1 MIDTRQVNVAL
12 LVQPPPPP
20 PPPPFREER
29 EEGNLA
35 DGESSTSYDDS
46 DDTRRTSS
54 SENEEHR
61 SGTLKLTL
69 TQVTQQ
75 FYASNSAEDPVLK
88 PSFLRTNKRNGPDDS
103 GYYFLLIET
112 KTVSFFAFLNA
123 HSWLTVI

>member
-1 MIDTRQVNVAL
+1 LVNDLLNFRQVKAASFI
-12 LVQPPPPP
+12 QPPPPP
-20 PPPPFREER
+20 PPPPFHEEK

-61 SGTLKLTL
+61 NGTLKLTL

-88 PSFLRTNKRNGPDDS
+88 PSFLRTNKRNGSDDS
-103 GYYFLLIET
+103 GYFLLLIET
-112 KTVSFFAFLNA
+112 KTV
-123 HSWLTVI
+123 